1 MKRIGDGSPGGCDIL
16 SKVAP
21 GYRSE
26 FDATATSAQC
36 SLLRPFSG
44 LL

>member
-21 GYRSE
+21 GNRSE
-26 FDATATSAQC
+26 FDATATSGHC
-36 SLLRPFSG
+36 SLSRLFSG
-44 LL
+44 L